1 MRRNALNALITSK
14 CIGFLCSGEAM
25 LLWGKY
31 ALRRRRKLSKKER
44 IFPILGK
51 MGEILQKI
59 EEISG
64 DFAVKKK
71 RFGRR

>member
-1 MRRNALNALITSK
+1 MLWGSKCCSETRNEMRRNALNALITSK

-51 MGEILQKI
+51 
-59 EEISG
+59 
-64 DFAVKKK
+64 
-71 RFGRR
+71 